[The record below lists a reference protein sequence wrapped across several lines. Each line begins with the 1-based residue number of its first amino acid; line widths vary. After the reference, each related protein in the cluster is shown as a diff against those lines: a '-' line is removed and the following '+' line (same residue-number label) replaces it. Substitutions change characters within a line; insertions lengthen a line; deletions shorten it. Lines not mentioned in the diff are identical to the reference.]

1 MLLPGSRL
9 LVHELAAKRVIC
21 GLNGE
26 MRNKSPS
33 LNVVFVLLLPLKHGP
48 GAGRVFPFRAP
59 GPGTIWGTRVHQSK
73 TRSW

>member
-1 MLLPGSRL
+1 MLLPGSPL

-26 MRNKSPS
+26 MGNKSPS
-33 LNVVFVLLLPLKHGP
+33 LNVVSVLLLQLKHGP
-48 GAGRVFPFRAP
+48 GAGRVFPFRAC
-59 GPGTIWGTRVHQSK
+59 GPGTIWHTHVDQSK

>member
-1 MLLPGSRL
+1 MLLPGSPL

-26 MRNKSPS
+26 MGNKSPS
-33 LNVVFVLLLPLKHGP
+33 LNVVYVLLLRLKHGP
-48 GAGRVFPFRAP
+48 GAGRVFPFRAH
-59 GPGTIWGTRVHQSK
+59 GPGTIWHTHVRRSK

>member
-1 MLLPGSRL
+1 MLLPGSPL

-26 MRNKSPS
+26 MGNKSPS
-33 LNVVFVLLLPLKHGP
+33 LNVVHVLLLRLKHGP
-48 GAGRVFPFRAP
+48 GAGRVFPFRAR
-59 GPGTIWGTRVHQSK
+59 GPGTIRCAHVCRSK